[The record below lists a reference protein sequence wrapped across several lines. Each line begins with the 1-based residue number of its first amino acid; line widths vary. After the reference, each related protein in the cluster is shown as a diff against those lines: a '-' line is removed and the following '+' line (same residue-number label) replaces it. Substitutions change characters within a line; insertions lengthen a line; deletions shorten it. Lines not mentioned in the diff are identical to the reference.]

1 MAEVPYVSIFDNYP
15 VKITPEELKN
25 ERNIDIQK
33 EYPEEYVQ
41 RSFISDVHSSVY
53 EGAIYATGDK
63 DIKDRIITA
72 HLTKTENAIKRAL
85 ILQAAYMHDEG
96 NAGTTSGV
104 TITADGQRAVIGK
117 ADLRGKNICIAALDA
132 LKACSCPILYA
143 GEDL

>member
-1 MAEVPYVSIFDNYP
+1 MADTYVSIFDDYP
-15 VKITPEELKN
+15 VKITAEELKN
-25 ERNIDIQK
+25 ERNIDIK
-33 EYPEEYVQ
+33 NEYLEEYVQ
-41 RSFISDVHSSVY
+41 RSFMTDVHSSIY

-72 HLTKTENAIKRAL
+72 HKDKTEKAIKRAL

-104 TITADGQRAVIGK
+104 TITADGQRALIGK
-117 ADLRGKNICIAALDA
+117 ADLRSKNICIAALDA